1 MRSSRSLG
9 LGLLLALTLL
19 AAAPFISVALAAT
32 IANSLG
38 CRLDEGSAHPCLF
51 AGIDLGSM
59 LYTMGVMGWLM
70 LATGPFLLALMVV
83 WLVVGAVGLF
93 RRKPTG

>member
-1 MRSSRSLG
+1 
-9 LGLLLALTLL
+9 
-19 AAAPFISVALAAT
+19 
-32 IANSLG
+32 
-38 CRLDEGSAHPCLF
+38 
-51 AGIDLGSM
+51 M

-93 RRKPTG
+93 RRKPTR